1 MWKTASRANL
11 AKGAARQVKY
21 LKEIDRNGTLFE
33 ADELD
38 DLGRLLG
45 RVPDSIEE
53 GRVDL
58 AAAANDGKV
67 EFDDYLLYHWNRL
80 VRDDLLMKPS
90 SGAMYDRS
98 WPALT

>member
-1 MWKTASRANL
+1 M
-11 AKGAARQVKY
+11 KY
-21 LKEIDRNGTLFE
+21 LKEIDRNAALFE
-33 ADELD
+33 ADELH

-80 VRDDLLMKPS
+80 VHDDLLMKPS